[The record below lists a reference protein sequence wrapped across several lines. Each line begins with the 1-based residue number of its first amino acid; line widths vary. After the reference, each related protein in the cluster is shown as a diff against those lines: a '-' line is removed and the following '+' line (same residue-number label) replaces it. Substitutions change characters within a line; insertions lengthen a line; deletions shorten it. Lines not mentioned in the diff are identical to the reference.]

1 MNANPMTLTP
11 SLVDMVRQR
20 SKLVPTPAMQG
31 LCDHLLASHG
41 DAVEAVLFY
50 GSCLHRGQEL
60 EGLVDLYLLVS
71 NYRRFYE
78 TVLPAIFNKLLPPN
92 VYYTEW
98 TSGDQTVRAKYAVV
112 SVADFERGTSVRW
125 HHSYLWGRF
134 AQPAALLYA
143 RDEQAEQHMAQ
154 CLAQAVM
161 TFVRRVVPQLPP
173 RFTSRQLWMDGLRLS
188 YRTELR
194 SEKPHRAAALYE
206 ASADYLDRLAAE
218 ALASLPHTAT
228 LNTAANLYQSRLS
241 AQKRRRSQLAWT
253 LRRVQGKLL
262 SVLRLLKAVFTFRGG
277 FDYILWKIERH
288 SGVSVHVSPFARR
301 YPLLAGWGVIWRL
314 YRRGAFR

>member
-1 MNANPMTLTP
+1 MSLTP
-11 SLVDMVRQR
+11 SLVNLVRQQ
-20 SKLVPTPAMQG
+20 SELVPTPAMQG
-31 LCDHLLASHG
+31 LREYLLATHG
-41 DAVEAVLFY
+41 DAVEAILFY

-71 NYRRFYE
+71 SYRRFYE
-78 TVLPAIFNKLLPPN
+78 TRLPAVFNKLLPPN
-92 VYYTEW
+92 VYYMEW
-98 TSGDQTVRAKYAVV
+98 SSGNQTVRAKYAVV

-134 AQPAALLYA
+134 AQPVALLYA
-143 RDEQAEQHMAQ
+143 RDERAARHIVD

-161 TFVRRVVPQLPP
+161 TFVGRVVPQLPP
-173 RFTSRQLWMDGLRLS
+173 RFTSRQLWEDGLRLS

-194 SEKPHRAAALYE
+194 AEKSHRAIALYE

-218 ALASLPHTAT
+218 AVAILPHTVKLDAEP
-228 LNTAANLYQSRLS
+228 NEFQSRLS
-241 AQKRRRSQLAWT
+241 AGMRRRSQLAWT

-288 SGVSVHVSPFARR
+288 SGISVPVSPLARR